1 MRVLTEKLIF
11 KDYDFKLEI
20 MRFILKFIRNTVI
33 TLAVIYGLLFA
44 LTTYAHYPEPISAI
58 RLGLAPA
65 SKTPLLMPSH
75 EFAPASKPISLPTG
89 IEVMPK
95 VDYQGNKIAFDDF
108 LSLTKTNAFLVIRN
122 GMLTYQY
129 YNDGFSE
136 SSKLPSYSVAKTM
149 TSLMIG
155 KLIADGKIS
164 ESDHFVD
171 FFPELKNNT
180 DFDKVTIRDLLDMQG
195 GVLVSDNYP
204 TGPSGWGV
212 AIAQMYATTD
222 TMWFIKNNRKMAE
235 APGTKADYRSVDSQ
249 MLGMIIR
256 KVTGEKVSDYF
267 SKNIWQKVGAKYPGT
282 WNVDKVGG
290 QEKTFC
296 CFNATA
302 IDYAKVGLMLLNNGY
317 VGSERVVSA
326 DWMKRLRT
334 PVVKLDRDWGYGAQ
348 IWHPY
353 PDIMMMMGLHGQYV
367 YVDPATRT
375 VIVKSSDVPTG
386 KEDEAAVA
394 SVLNQISKLR
404 S

>member
-1 MRVLTEKLIF
+1 
-11 KDYDFKLEI
+11 
-20 MRFILKFIRNTVI
+20 MRFIFKFIRNTVI

-65 SKTPLLMPSH
+65 SKTPFLMPAH
-75 EFAPASKPISLPTG
+75 EFAASAKPITLPTG
-89 IEVMPK
+89 VEVLPK
-95 VDYQGNKIAFDDF
+95 VNYQGNQIAFDDF

-122 GMLTYQY
+122 GMLTYQW
-129 YNDGFSE
+129 YNEGFSE

-155 KLIADGKIS
+155 KLIAEGKIS
-164 ESDHFVD
+164 EQNYFVD
-171 FFPELKNNT
+171 FFPELKNGT
-180 DFDKVTIRDLLDMQG
+180 DFDKVKIKDLLDMQG

-222 TMWFIKNNRKMAE
+222 TMWFMKNNRKMAE
-235 APGTKADYRSVDSQ
+235 APGTKAEYRSVDTQ

-256 KVTGEKVSDYF
+256 KVTGKKVADYF
-267 SKNIWQKVGAKYPGT
+267 SETIWQKVGAKYSGT
-282 WNVDKVGG
+282 WNVDRIGG

-317 VGSERVVSA
+317 VGSERVVSTN
-326 DWMKRLRT
+326 WMKRLST
-334 PVVKLDRDWGYGAQ
+334 PVVKLDRDWGYSAQ

-353 PDIMMMMGLHGQYV
+353 PNIMMMMGLHGQYV
-367 YVDPATRT
+367 YIDPTTRT

-394 SVLNQISKLR
+394 SVLDQISKLR